1 MKLKIWRKSVKVNI
15 YTNKGS
21 RQKDAIQFAL
31 WCIER
36 NIEMDKLSDKE
47 IVYYKRAFDKEH
59 WNSNGWHP

>member
-1 MKLKIWRKSVKVNI
+1 MKINI
-15 YTNKGS
+15 YTAKGS
-21 RQKDAIQFAL
+21 KLKDAMQFAL

-47 IVYYKRAFDKEH
+47 IVNYKRAFDKEY